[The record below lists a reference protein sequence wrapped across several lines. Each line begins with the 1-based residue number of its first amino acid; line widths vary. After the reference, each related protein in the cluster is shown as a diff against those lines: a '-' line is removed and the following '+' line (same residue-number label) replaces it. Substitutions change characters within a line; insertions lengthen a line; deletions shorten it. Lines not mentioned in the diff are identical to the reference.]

1 MNLEE
6 ETVPVKAMIFN
17 TEDAEGRGG
26 NRKMGG
32 ERGFCKGGTFTTEAR
47 RKRREENILRHSGP
61 GMAVIRNPG

>member
-6 ETVPVKAMIFN
+6 ETVPVKAVIF
-17 TEDAEGRGG
+17 TAEDAEVRGG

-47 RKRREENILRHSGP
+47 RKRREGKTSWRRNGSCKS
-61 GMAVIRNPG
+61 VIF